1 MCKTGFNVMKYFNQ
15 QQGTGSKMTQI
26 IALAGSLRS
35 QSYNKSLVK
44 IAAQGAE
51 EQGAHVVYVD
61 LADYPIPLFSEDL
74 EEEGT
79 PAAVNDLKHLFA
91 QSQGIL
97 VASPEY
103 NGSIS
108 GVLKNVIDWLSRPSQ
123 GVDIDSAFDGKVAAI
138 MAASPGGLGGL
149 RGLGHM
155 RDVLNNLG
163 VIVSPKQV
171 AVPAA
176 YEAFNDDGEVND
188 VELEQRI
195 KALGAQVANIAS
207 RLND

>member
-1 MCKTGFNVMKYFNQ
+1 
-15 QQGTGSKMTQI
+15 MTQI

-35 QSYNKSLVK
+35 QSYNKNLVK
-44 IAAQGAE
+44 IAAKGAE

-74 EEEGT
+74 EAEGT

-91 QSQGIL
+91 KSQGIL
-97 VASPEY
+97 LASPEY

-123 GVDIDSAFDGKVAAI
+123 GADVGSAFNGKVAGI

-149 RGLGHM
+149 RGLGHV
-155 RDVLNNLG
+155 RDILNNLG
-163 VIVSPKQV
+163 AVVNPTQV

-176 YEAFNDDGEVND
+176 YGVFN
-188 VELEQRI
+188 EQGVLLDEDLAQRV
-195 KALGAQVANIAS
+195 KALGAQVADMAS

>member
-1 MCKTGFNVMKYFNQ
+1 
-15 QQGTGSKMTQI
+15 MTQV

-35 QSYNKSLVK
+35 QSYNKNLVK
-44 IAAQGAE
+44 IAAKGAE

-74 EEEGT
+74 ETEGT

-97 VASPEY
+97 LASPEY

-108 GVLKNVIDWLSRPSQ
+108 GVLKNVMDWLSRPSQ
-123 GVDIDSAFDGKVAAI
+123 GVDIGSAFDGKVAGI

-149 RGLGHM
+149 RGLGHV

-163 VIVSPKQV
+163 TIVSPKQI

-176 YEAFNDDGEVND
+176 YEAFNDEGGLIDA
-188 VELEQRI
+188 ELERRV
-195 KALGAQVANIAS
+195 KALGAQVANMAS

>member
-1 MCKTGFNVMKYFNQ
+1 
-15 QQGTGSKMTQI
+15 MTQV

-35 QSYNKSLVK
+35 QSYNKKLVK
-44 IAAQGAE
+44 IAAKGAE
-51 EQGAHVVYVD
+51 EQGAHIVYVD

-74 EEEGT
+74 EAEGT

-97 VASPEY
+97 LASPEY

-123 GVDIDSAFDGKVAAI
+123 GIDIGSAFDGKVAGI

-149 RGLGHM
+149 RGLGHV
-155 RDVLNNLG
+155 RDILNNLG
-163 VIVSPKQV
+163 TIVNPKQI

-176 YEAFNDDGEVND
+176 YEVFNDEGGLIDA
-188 VELEQRI
+188 ELEQRV
-195 KALGAQVANIAS
+195 KALGAQVANMAS